1 MTPDLDAQA
10 AALLKGAAEE
20 IPKGGIRA
28 ALARAA
34 AEHRPLRVKFGM
46 DPTSPDIHLGHTVPL
61 RKLKLFQELGHTV
74 IFLIGDFT
82 AQIGDP
88 SGRSTTRP
96 PLTKAQVAANTETY
110 LGQVGKL
117 LDRARTEVRYNSE
130 WSEAM
135 TFADVIRLAAQYTV
149 ARVLERDD
157 FDKRYKAGHPI
168 AVHEFLYPLVQGWDS
183 VVLKAD
189 VEMCASDQIFNC
201 LVGRTLQEHAG
212 QPPEAILAMPLIE
225 GTDGIKKMS
234 KSVPEHAIGIT
245 DPPGEMYGKVL
256 SIPDALI
263 DKYATLLLDAPLA
276 TGLSPR
282 DAKHALAA
290 AIVTAN
296 HGAASAAEA
305 REAFDRVFVKHE
317 APADIPEFL
326 VPAAAMRDG
335 KIRVTRLIVEA
346 GLAESNGEAHRLV
359 TQKAVELEGRLV
371 DDPKA
376 EIAVVPGMVLKVG
389 KRRFA
394 KLMVSKV

>member
-1 MTPDLDAQA
+1 MAPDLDAQA

-46 DPTSPDIHLGHTVPL
+46 DPTAPDIHLGHTVPL

-225 GTDGIKKMS
+225 GTDGVKKMS
-234 KSVPEHAIGIT
+234 KSIHEHAIGIT
-245 DPPGEMYGKVL
+245 DKPGEMYGKLL

-263 DKYATLLLDAPLA
+263 EKYATLLLDAPLPA
-276 TGLSPR
+276 GQSPR

-290 AIVTAN
+290 AVVAVY
-296 HGAASAAEA
+296 HGAAAATEA

-317 APADIPEFL
+317 APADAPEFI
-326 VPAAAMRDG
+326 VPAAALKDG
-335 KIRVTRLIVEA
+335 KVRVTRLIVEA
-346 GLAESNGEAHRLV
+346 GMAESNAEAHRLV
-359 TQKAVELEGRLV
+359 TQKAVEVEGRLV

-376 EIAVVPGMVLKVG
+376 EIAVATGMVLKVG